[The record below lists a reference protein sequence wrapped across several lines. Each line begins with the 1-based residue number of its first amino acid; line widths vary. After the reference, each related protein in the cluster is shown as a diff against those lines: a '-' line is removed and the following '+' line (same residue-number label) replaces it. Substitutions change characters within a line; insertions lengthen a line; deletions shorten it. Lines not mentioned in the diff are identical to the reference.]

1 MVLLV
6 QRGSAEEAGAV
17 GQTQNLHH
25 AAIAVEAVKQHNP
38 KLTGE
43 RMNEVNEASPANKVS
58 DVERVVSRN
67 NWREQ

>member
-25 AAIAVEAVKQHNP
+25 AAIAVEAVKQHNTNSTP
-38 KLTGE
+38 NLSNIIPDG
-43 RMNEVNEASPANKVS
+43 A
-58 DVERVVSRN
+58 
-67 NWREQ
+67 

>member
-25 AAIAVEAVKQHNP
+25 AEIAVEAVKQYNP
-38 KLTGE
+38 
-43 RMNEVNEASPANKVS
+43 
-58 DVERVVSRN
+58 RVKAAAKPSGDDRS
-67 NWREQ
+67 EP